1 MTEESL
7 PLDGVHED
15 DRVNV
20 GNVITVIKALR
31 KCVSWAVTPSGGAYE
46 VMAMLDSKREA
57 ELAVTLQDMEL
68 IQQVDPLRV
77 THVGVQVSS
86 PDSTFLTRI
95 RVPSRDILVFIEGPP
110 MCVCA
115 GLQPLLPASQGPRPL
130 PARHARGAGHR
141 AHPQA
146 AQVVF
151 VKIKNKS

>member
-86 PDSTFLTRI
+86 RLDFSHADRAGEQSSRLDFSHADSRAFARYTR
-95 RVPSRDILVFIEGPP
+95 LY
-110 MCVCA
+110 
-115 GLQPLLPASQGPRPL
+115 
-130 PARHARGAGHR
+130 
-141 AHPQA
+141 
-146 AQVVF
+146 
-151 VKIKNKS
+151 